1 MVAIFEIRVERF
13 RNRSPIETPVT
24 VEVLKLPLEGLKRLA
39 VEGLQG
45 RHGRRLFLSIF
56 SLFLSLH
63 PYDDQPLLVQLL
75 VLPTAGYVSTCYL
88 FLIATCYL
96 LTTYLLPL
104 ISTPSIWK
112 ILT

>member
-1 MVAIFEIRVERF
+1 M
-13 RNRSPIETPVT
+13 
-24 VEVLKLPLEGLKRLA
+24 EVLKLPLEGLKRLA
-39 VEGLQG
+39 VVGLHGLHG
-45 RHGRRLFLSIF
+45 RRRRLFLSIF

-63 PYDDQPLLVQLL
+63 PYDDQPLLVLLL

-88 FLIATCYL
+88 FLFATCYL